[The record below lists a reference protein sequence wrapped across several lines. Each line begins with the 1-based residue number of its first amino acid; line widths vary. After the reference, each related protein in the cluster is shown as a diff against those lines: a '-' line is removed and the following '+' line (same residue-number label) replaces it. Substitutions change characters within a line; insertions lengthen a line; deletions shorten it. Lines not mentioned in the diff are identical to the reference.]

1 MPNPLD
7 IDRNGRLTPTD
18 GAFAQMYHDDYQ
30 RAQRPHGR
38 AGCRDGC
45 SGCAILAGILIAAT
59 MVLMFFAYASGIAA
73 RS

>member
-7 IDRNGRLTPTD
+7 IDRKGRLTPTD

-45 SGCAILAGILIAAT
+45 SGCAILAGILVAAT
-59 MVLMFFAYASGIAA
+59 MALMFFAYASGMAA

>member
-7 IDRNGRLTPTD
+7 IDRNGHLTPAD

-30 RAQRPHGR
+30 RAQRPRGR
-38 AGCRDGC
+38 AGCGDGC

-59 MVLMFFAYASGIAA
+59 VVLMFFAYASGMAV

>member
-1 MPNPLD
+1 MSNPLD
-7 IDRNGRLTPTD
+7 IDRNGRLTPAD

-45 SGCAILAGILIAAT
+45 SGCAILAGILIVAT
-59 MVLMFFAYASGIAA
+59 IVLMFFAYASGILV

>member
-1 MPNPLD
+1 MSNPLY

-45 SGCAILAGILIAAT
+45 SGCAILAGILVAAT
-59 MVLMFFAYASGIAA
+59 MALMFFAYALGVAS